1 MERLTTRNIAGV
13 AVYKNPFENVKDAER
28 QFGDYLI
35 MAMEVLR
42 KSCPLMRMPR
52 NRDCYCS
59 CRARWEINYIV

>member
-13 AVYKNPFENVKDAER
+13 AVYKNPFECER

-52 NRDCYCS
+52 NRDCS
-59 CRARWEINYIV
+59 CGCRVRWEINYIV